1 MGNAY
6 SPEAAQTHDENV
18 RHHAAG
24 GAWRGGSRLGSVT
37 GFAANEMAWRVEK
50 ATRLGELAQAEH
62 NRRTAE
68 TFRHYPTEPGA
79 EWATTHLETD
89 INRTAEIEVIDAKQR
104 LLSLYKDRGRTLS
117 TEEATQAARW
127 EQDRAAWN
135 AREAASVPSLTIAPP
150 LLATLPAGP
159 RRGATGAPAPAQ
171 RPGGS
176 QCMSGRPLADGSLGD
191 TSLPPL
197 AVPGAIR
204 QLACKREDARLY
216 DTAGTIYAYRPIRTF
231 AA

>member
-1 MGNAY
+1 MLVFTSAVSEPHQTGWETRTLRRQHKPTMKTSVITLLAVLGVG
-6 SPEAAQTHDENV
+6 AA
-18 RHHAAG
+18 
-24 GAWRGGSRLGSVT
+24 AWFGYR
-37 GFAANEMAWRVEK
+37 FAANEMAWRVEK

-135 AREAASVPSLTIAPP
+135 AREAASV
-150 LLATLPAGP
+150 
-159 RRGATGAPAPAQ
+159 
-171 RPGGS
+171 RP
-176 QCMSGRPLADGSLGD
+176 
-191 TSLPPL
+191 
-197 AVPGAIR
+197 
-204 QLACKREDARLY
+204 
-216 DTAGTIYAYRPIRTF
+216 
-231 AA
+231 